1 MARMY
6 SRKRGA
12 HGSKKPP
19 LKIVPKWV
27 KMKGS
32 EIEDIIVKLAKERKT
47 SAIIGTILRDQYGI
61 PDSRLVTKKAISQI
75 MMENNEYPQMPE
87 DLMSLFKK
95 AVMLHAHINK
105 NKKDKKALVGLQHLE
120 SKIRR
125 LCKYYSREGRIPK
138 DFQYDPEKVKLIV
151 QK

>member
-19 LKIVPKWV
+19 IKVVPKWA
-27 KMKGS
+27 KMRGP
-32 EIEDIIVKLAKERKT
+32 EIEEIIVRLAKERKT
-47 SAIIGTILRDQYGI
+47 SALIGTILRDQYGI
-61 PDSRLVTKKAISQI
+61 PDSRLITKKSISEV
-75 MMENNEYPQMPE
+75 MKENEEYPQMPE

-95 AVMLHAHINK
+95 AVELHDHMGK

-125 LCKYYSREGRIPK
+125 LCKYYSREGKIPK

>member
-1 MARMY
+1 MY
-6 SRKRGA
+6 SRKRGK

-19 LKIVPKWV
+19 IKVVPKWV
-27 KMKGS
+27 KAKGP
-32 EIEDIIVKLAKERKT
+32 EVEEIIVRLAKERKT
-47 SAIIGTILRDQYGI
+47 SALIGTILRDQYGI
-61 PDSRLVTKKAISQI
+61 PDSRLITKKSVSDV
-75 MMENNEYPQMPE
+75 MRETNNYPQMPE

-95 AVMLHAHINK
+95 AVELRDHMDH

-125 LCKYYSREGRIPK
+125 LCKYYSREGVIPK
-138 DFQYDPEKVKLIV
+138 NFKYDPEQVKLII

>member
-1 MARMY
+1 MY
-6 SRKRGA
+6 SRKRGK

-19 LKIVPKWV
+19 TKVVPKWV
-27 KMKGS
+27 KVKGP
-32 EIEDIIVKLAKERKT
+32 EVQEIIVRLAKERKT
-47 SAIIGTILRDQYGI
+47 SALIGTILRDQYGI
-61 PDSRLVTKKAISQI
+61 PDSRLITKKSISEV
-75 MMENNEYPQMPE
+75 MKETSNYPQMPE

-95 AVMLHAHINK
+95 AVELRDHMGH

-125 LCKYYSREGRIPK
+125 LCKYYSREGVIPK
-138 DFQYDPEKVKLIV
+138 NFKYDPEQVKLII

>member
-6 SRKRGA
+6 SRKKGK

-19 LKIVPKWV
+19 VKVVPKWV
-27 KMKGS
+27 KMKPADIE
-32 EIEDIIVKLAKERKT
+32 EIVVKLAKERKG
-47 SAIIGTILRDQYGI
+47 SAVIGSILRDQYGI
-61 PDSRLVTKKAISQI
+61 PDSRLVTKKPITQI
-75 MMENNEYPQMPE
+75 MQENKLYPDMPE

-95 AVMLHAHINK
+95 AVLLHEHSAK
-105 NKKDKKALVGLQHLE
+105 NKKDKKAVKGLEHLE

-125 LCKYYSREGRIPK
+125 LVRYYAKEGKVSK
-138 DFQYDPEKVKLIV
+138 DFRYDPEKVKLIV